1 MTGSGR
7 LPGHVMTRG
16 LRRLGALLT
25 AFTER
30 YIPDAF
36 AFAMLLTFAVFGLA
50 LAFGDH
56 GPVDLVNDWYR
67 GFWDLLAFSM
77 QISLVLVTGHALASA
92 PLVRR
97 GLTRLSAIPAN
108 GRSAVA
114 LTAFCAG
121 ALGLIHWGLGLVAG
135 ALLARE
141 VTQSAH
147 RRGIRVHLPLVAAA
161 GYFGLV
167 VWHSGLSGSAPLL
180 VNTEGHFLQASI
192 GLVPLSETLFRP
204 LNIAYVSVVLG
215 IGPFLLASM
224 HPDDGEVLEIEA
236 PSENREPRRP
246 SASPSGR
253 VERLAHS
260 PVLVWPILAA
270 AATYVVPHVWR
281 AGLMAVDLNLVN
293 FAFLMLGLAL
303 HVSLADYAEAAI
315 DGARAASGVILQ
327 FPFYA
332 GIMGLMVHSGLVRVV
347 AAAFVAVSTP
357 FTFPFWAL
365 VSAALVNL
373 AVPSGGGQW
382 AVQGPFIV
390 EAARELGVDTGRAV
404 MAVVFGD
411 QVTNMIQ
418 PFWALPLLGI
428 TGLRPGQILGYT
440 AVLMMLAF
448 GAAAVAITLLP

>member
-1 MTGSGR
+1 
-7 LPGHVMTRG
+7 
-16 LRRLGALLT
+16 LGALLT
-25 AFTER
+25 AFSER
-30 YIPDAF
+30 WVPDAF
-36 AFAMLLTFAVFGLA
+36 AFAVLLTFGVFGLA
-50 LAFGDH
+50 LAFADH
-56 GPVDLVNDWYR
+56 GPLDLVKDWYR

-92 PLVRR
+92 RLVRQW
-97 GLTRLSAIPAN
+97 LTRVSAIPAS

-121 ALGLIHWGLGLVAG
+121 ALALIHWGLGLVAG

-141 VTQSAH
+141 VAQSAR

-161 GYFGLV
+161 GYVGLV

-204 LNIAYVSVVLG
+204 LNIAYVSMVMG

-224 HPDDGEVLEIEA
+224 HPDDAEVLEIEVQ
-236 PSENREPRRP
+236 SDEWERGRP
-246 SASPSGR
+246 SVSPAGL
-253 VERLAHS
+253 VDRLAHS
-260 PVLVWPILAA
+260 PALVWPIVALGVA
-270 AATYVVPHVWR
+270 YVVPHVWR
-281 AGLMAVDLNLVN
+281 GGLLAVDLNLVN
-293 FAFLMLGLAL
+293 FAFLMVGLAL
-303 HVSLADYAEAAI
+303 HASLADYADAAA
-315 DGARAASGVILQ
+315 DGARAAAGVILQ
-327 FPFYA
+327 FPFYG

-347 AAAFVAVSTP
+347 ADAFVAVSTP
-357 FTFPFWAL
+357 LTFPFWAL

-382 AVQGPFIV
+382 AVQGPFVV
-390 EAARELGVDTGRAV
+390 EAARVLGVDTGRAV

-440 AVLMMLAF
+440 AVLMILAF
-448 GAAAVAITLLP
+448 GAAALAITVLP